1 MFNQTMYVVTEGDP
15 PGDVL
20 VSVTLIATRECEDE
34 YTVNVIASDGT
45 ALGEFSMFTTHCDKM

>member
-1 MFNQTMYVVTEGDP
+1 MVTEGDP

-20 VSVTLIATRECEDE
+20 VNVTLIATRGCEDE

-45 ALGEFSMFTTHCDKM
+45 ALGETAPILVYW